1 MSRRTRLV
9 GTVAGVVLA
18 IVATGVSIWIAS
30 LVPITDTA
38 AVAAEPSFDP
48 RIAAMYQRPA
58 VSDTG
63 LVGVSGVR
71 IVQVALTGGGG
82 LIDVRFQVVDPNKAD
97 AINADAT
104 PPALVDEESGLVV
117 NAPLMGHQGTHAYKS
132 GLTYYIV
139 FENPGNLVQR
149 DGKVSVLLG
158 NAQVEHVVVR

>member
-18 IVATGVSIWIAS
+18 IAATGAGVWLAS
-30 LVPITDTA
+30 LAPADTA
-38 AVAAEPSFDP
+38 ATEPDGSIDP
-48 RIAAMYQRPA
+48 RLAALWQRPA
-58 VSDTG
+58 VSDSG
-63 LVGVSGVR
+63 LVGTSGVR

-82 LIDVRFQVVDPNKAD
+82 LIDLRFQVIDPNKAD
-97 AINADAT
+97 AINAEAT
-104 PPALVDEESGLVV
+104 PPGLIDESTGLIVSS
-117 NAPLMGHQGTHAYKS
+117 PLMGHQGVHSYKT

-149 DGKVSVLLG
+149 DAKVSVLLG

>member
-18 IVATGVSIWIAS
+18 TAATGLGVWFAS
-30 LVPITDTA
+30 LAPADTA
-38 AVAAEPSFDP
+38 TIPPDSSFDP

-58 VSDTG
+58 VSDSG
-63 LVGVSGVR
+63 LVGVSGVH

-82 LIDVRFQVVDPNKAD
+82 LIDLRFQVIDPNKAD

-104 PPALVDEESGLVV
+104 PPAIVDEETGLVV
-117 NAPLMGHQGTHAYKS
+117 SSPLMGHQGTHSYKT